1 MKRDDLRE
9 VIARAICRV
18 QLNGGDPDQPAVRWN
33 GTEMEPQS
41 FPAWRDYTDEAE
53 HALSALDAA
62 GMKCV
67 PKEPTDDAAMR
78 GVSAL
83 RDTCGDM
90 FQHARAKAIYRAM
103 IAVEE

>member
-1 MKRDDLRE
+1 MDNIRE
-9 VIARAICRV
+9 VIARAIYEDMPYD
-18 QLNGGDPDQPAVRWN
+18 GKG
-33 GTEMEPQS
+33 EK
-41 FPAWRDYTDEAE
+41 PAWVPLGNSFKQDEARCK
-53 HALSALDAA
+53 ADAILSALDAA

-103 IAVEE
+103 IAVEDE